1 MENSSGNR
9 LKTFHAL
16 KIVLGEISLIIF
28 EKAFTDFIIC
38 VSVFIGMLPS
48 VWKVNSLFLVAVM
61 MEHDL

>member
-9 LKTFHAL
+9 LKTFHAR